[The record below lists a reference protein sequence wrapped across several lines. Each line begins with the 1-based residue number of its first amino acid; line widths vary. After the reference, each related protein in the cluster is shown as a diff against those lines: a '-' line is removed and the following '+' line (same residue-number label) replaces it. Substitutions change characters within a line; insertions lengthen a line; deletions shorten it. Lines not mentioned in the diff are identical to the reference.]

1 MLYKFIGSND
11 PNDVIK
17 NLKRFIEEGTISAS
31 APTKFNDPSECKV
44 SIVAGETPEER
55 EKFYESFEITSLTK
69 DEWENASPQVVKNTA
84 VVVRNEVMNM
94 FGVVCLTPV
103 VDSILM
109 WSHYSASHKGFCIGF
124 EDAFVKSIDD
134 YFLFDAVRYMS
145 CVPVCN
151 MSVEGIQGLAQKLF
165 FYKDSCWFYE
175 NERRVITSRNGIKT
189 FDKKYIREV
198 CLGHNADPLV
208 EAYVKEAAKNYP
220 DIKFYK
226 MRTDDDD
233 YRLIRESLI

>member
-17 NLKRFIEEGTISAS
+17 NLKRFIDDGTISAS
-31 APTKFNDPSECKV
+31 APTSFNDPSECKV
-44 SIVAGETPEER
+44 SIIAGDSPAER
-55 EKFYESFEITSLTK
+55 DKFYRNLGSSLTK
-69 DEWENASPQVVKNTA
+69 DEWENASPQAVKNTA
-84 VVVRNEVMNM
+84 VILRNEVMKM
-94 FGVVCLTPV
+94 FGVVCLTPIP
-103 VDSILM
+103 DSILM

-124 EDAFVKSIDD
+124 EDAFVKTIED

-145 CVPVCN
+145 FVPVCN
-151 MSVEGIQGLAQKLF
+151 LGVEELPGLAQRLF

-175 NERRVITSRNGIKT
+175 HEKRVITSKPGIKK
-189 FDKKYIREV
+189 FDRKYIREV
-198 CLGHNADPLV
+198 CLGHNADPIV
-208 EAYVKEAAKNYP
+208 EAYAKKAAQANP

-233 YRLIRESLI
+233 YRLIREQLI